1 MSHCSF
7 LTTGDPMRCQG
18 KWQVFLNVADR
29 EGNGRGTDITPLQLT
44 PGTVSVSPP
53 ESGILRGGGGIL
65 GA

>member
-1 MSHCSF
+1 
-7 LTTGDPMRCQG
+7 MRCQR
-18 KWQVFLNVADR
+18 KWQVFRNVADR